1 MCPVKFQKIFWWPC
15 NSEEMN
21 GEGIIER
28 KSLSEVHG
36 TVNVTQKRGLHK
48 LMAFLGPA
56 YLVSVGYMDPGNWA
70 TDIAGGSRFGYS
82 LIWVL
87 LMSNLM
93 ALLLQ
98 SLSARLGVV
107 QQLDLAQ
114 ASRKKF
120 PPLVNFCLWI
130 FAEIAIAA
138 CDLAEV
144 LGMAIGLQL
153 LFGLPLIWG
162 VTFTV
167 LDTLLLLVLQNYGIR
182 KIEAFIIGLVVVIGS
197 AFLMEMFLA
206 KPAMGAL
213 LKGFI
218 PSLPSPEALY
228 IAIGIIGA
236 TVMPHNLYLHSSL
249 VQTRR
254 IDMSEKGIWAAIRY
268 NIIDST
274 IALNAAFFV
283 NCAILVL
290 AASTFFN
297 AGYFHVASIQD
308 AHELLS
314 PLLGTKLA
322 PLLFGV
328 ALVAA
333 GQSSTITG
341 TLAGQIVM
349 EGYLNLRI
357 TPWLRRLITR
367 TIAIIPAYLAILLY
381 GERETGPLLV
391 LSQVILSL
399 QLGFAIV
406 PLIHFTSDKKAMGV
420 FVIRPWL
427 QITAWAI
434 ALIIVSLNVK
444 LVSDEVMGWENAA
457 GENSWILWITV
468 IPVCVACALL
478 LLYITLK
485 PVLTKRATEK
495 RAKVPHGTAATLSG
509 IEKPTYDRIAV
520 TLDFSSMDSV
530 TIGSAIS
537 QGGHGAHYMLIHIVE
552 TAGAIAYGSDIADHE
567 SEEDTTGLESYV
579 RQLKEQ
585 GYKAEM
591 RIGYGNPKRRI
602 PEIVKEFGADLLVMG
617 AHGHKFFKDLIFG
630 TTVDTVRHR
639 LSIPVLIVRES
650 VGDRKF
656 KD

>member
-1 MCPVKFQKIFWWPC
+1 VEQ
-15 NSEEMN
+15 
-21 GEGIIER
+21 IITR
-28 KSLSEVHG
+28 RRSLGDAHG
-36 TVNVTQKRGLHK
+36 SVDVTQKRGINK
-48 LMAFLGPA
+48 LLAFLGPA

-70 TDIAGGSRFGYS
+70 TDIAGGSRFGYA

-114 ASRKKF
+114 ASRKSY
-120 PPLVNFCLWI
+120 PRVVNFFLWI

-162 VTFTV
+162 VSLTV
-167 LDTLLLLVLQNYGIR
+167 LDTFLLLALQHWGMR
-182 KIEAFIIGLVVVIGS
+182 KIEAFIIALVAIIGGAFVV
-197 AFLMEMFLA
+197 EMILA
-206 KPAMGAL
+206 KPAIGELMT
-213 LKGFI
+213 GFI
-218 PSLPSPEALY
+218 PSIPNEQALY

-254 IDMSEKGIWAAIRY
+254 IDTTEKGIWTAIKY
-268 NIIDST
+268 NVIDSA

-290 AASTFFN
+290 AASTFFR
-297 AGYFHVASIQD
+297 AGMFGVAEIQD
-308 AHELLS
+308 AHKLLA
-314 PLLGTKLA
+314 PLLGTNLA
-322 PLLFGV
+322 PILFGV

-367 TIAIIPAYLAILLY
+367 VIAIIPAYIVIIIN
-381 GERETGPLLV
+381 GESKTGALLV
-391 LSQVILSL
+391 FSQVILSL
-399 QLGFAIV
+399 QLGFAII
-406 PLIHFTSDKKAMGV
+406 PLIHFNSNKKAMGI
-420 FVIRPWL
+420 FVIKPWL
-427 QITAWAI
+427 KAAAWLIAI
-434 ALIIVSLNVK
+434 IIVSLNVK
-444 LVSDEVMGWENAA
+444 LVTQEVVGWIDNAGDDA
-457 GENSWILWITV
+457 WIVWVTAV
-468 IPVCVACALL
+468 PVCIASALL
-478 LLYITLK
+478 LLYITFK
-485 PVLTKRATEK
+485 PLLEK
-495 RAKVPHGTAATLSG
+495 RAEVRTTKVPHGTAGTLATL
-509 IEKPTYDRIAV
+509 IKPVYHRIAV
-520 TLDFSSMDSV
+520 SIDFSSIDSV
-530 TIGSAIS
+530 TIGSAIA
-537 QGGHGAHYMLIHIVE
+537 QGGYEAEYLLVHIVE
-552 TAGAIAYGSDIADHE
+552 TAGAQVYGDDIADHE
-567 SEEDTTGLESYV
+567 SSEDTVMLESYV
-579 RQLKEQ
+579 QQLKHK
-585 GYKAEM
+585 GYRAEM
-591 RIGYGNPKRRI
+591 KIGYGNPKRRI
-602 PEIVKEFGADLLVMG
+602 PEMVKDFKADLLVMG

-639 LSIPVLIVRES
+639 VDVPVFIVRA
-650 VGDRKF
+650 
-656 KD
+656 